1 MALRVSAG
9 DVLNLHIPK
18 MHWKGEIVAEKQKL
32 WQRKAR
38 GAGALS
44 YRDQEPGT
52 ELAVGMPEL
61 ERFSQHEQ

>member
-1 MALRVSAG
+1 MS
-9 DVLNLHIPK
+9 PK
-18 MHWKGEIVAEKQKL
+18 CIGNGKL

-52 ELAVGMPEL
+52 ELAVRMPEL
-61 ERFSQHEQ
+61 ERFSEHKQ

>member
-1 MALRVSAG
+1 MCLTCMS
-9 DVLNLHIPK
+9 PK
-18 MHWKGEIVAEKQKL
+18 CIGNGKL

-52 ELAVGMPEL
+52 ELAVRMPEL
-61 ERFSQHEQ
+61 ERFSEHKQ